1 MNLQDSKGIDY
12 PGKNKQSALFSR
24 LKKPRLGLFNFMA
37 KETHASKEFSAKH
50 MNKTCY
56 THRKEQMM
64 TQTPACLIPDN
75 GKW

>member
-12 PGKNKQSALFSR
+12 PGKNKQNSLFSR

-50 MNKTCY
+50 MNKAYYTQKRTDDDTNTCMFNP
-56 THRKEQMM
+56 RQ
-64 TQTPACLIPDN
+64 
-75 GKW
+75 W